1 MIINNYC
8 TSFIPGKVTALK
20 LFRRT
25 HGYFLR
31 GKHFVDFPR
40 PNKVLYCSL
49 HYSFK
54 VFFLSTTRIGK
65 RCTYMKV
72 LVLKVI
78 LQLTVTLKVLGNK
91 KLINIVIC

>member
-1 MIINNYC
+1 MIINNYR
-8 TSFIPGKVTALK
+8 TSFIPGKVRALK

-25 HGYFLR
+25 HGYFLS
-31 GKHFVDFPR
+31 GKQFVDFPR

-65 RCTYMKV
+65 HCTYKKV

-78 LQLTVTLKVLGNK
+78 LQLTVTLKILGNK
-91 KLINIVIC
+91 KLTDIIIC